1 MMRVLRILGMIL
13 FLVGAVVGL
22 LDLLDV
28 WNISKLNNPF
38 YGALSLMILGISL
51 TFFTQAKEAPR

>member
-1 MMRVLRILGMIL
+1 MRMLRILGMVL

-28 WNISKLNNPF
+28 LHINNLDNPF
-38 YGALSLMILGISL
+38 YGALTLMILGISL
-51 TFFTQAKEAPR
+51 TFFTQAKEAH